1 MLKLPSVGLRF
12 KLKFRSRPFLWSA
25 FKWRTIN
32 QNVSPSREEVFS
44 LFMTLIAC
52 PPVSTTNAHRLQINL
67 IHQHRPSETKRE
79 AERRE
84 NGSSPALLGLRF
96 YLPACLSVK
105 FPPRAVASVDSPR
118 SKLPERYQT
127 HTNTHKHKQTSTH
140 KHKYTNTLPATGGN
154 CVLLFVFVHSDT

>member
-1 MLKLPSVGLRF
+1 
-12 KLKFRSRPFLWSA
+12 
-25 FKWRTIN
+25 
-32 QNVSPSREEVFS
+32 
-44 LFMTLIAC
+44 MTLIAC

-127 HTNTHKHKQTSTH
+127 HKHTQTQTNKHTQTQIHKHTPSHGRKLCVAVCVCSQRHLRKGKEVRKQGS
-140 KHKYTNTLPATGGN
+140 KEEVGG
-154 CVLLFVFVHSDT
+154 